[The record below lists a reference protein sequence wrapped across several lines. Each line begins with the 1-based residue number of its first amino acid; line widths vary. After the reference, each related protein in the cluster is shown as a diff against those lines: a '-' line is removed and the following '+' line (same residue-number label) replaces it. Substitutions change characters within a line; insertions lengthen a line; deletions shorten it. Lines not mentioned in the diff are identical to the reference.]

1 MIKTCCGECGECWY
15 IGNPKTCK
23 CHDETPNLEWVKLTN
38 DEIEKCWK
46 TAMKL
51 NNGKGAD
58 ITNQPFFHLARM
70 VEYMLEEKNH
80 G

>member
-1 MIKTCCGECGECWY
+1 MFKMCCGDCGECWY
-15 IGNPKTCK
+15 IGNPRTCK
-23 CHDETPNLEWVKLTN
+23 CPNETTKREWIKLTN

-51 NNGKGAD
+51 DNGKGAD
-58 ITNQPFFHLARM
+58 ITNQPFFHLARI